1 MYRKNSRPKTI
12 QVTLNDSHTFDAR
25 LSDSKDGQLI
35 PVMGYD
41 QPVKKLRLT
50 VKEVYPGSRY
60 EDMCISDVA
69 LAVKLDK
76 APKIQPAR

>member
-1 MYRKNSRPKTI
+1 
-12 QVTLNDSHTFDAR
+12 
-25 LSDSKDGQLI
+25 
-35 PVMGYD
+35 MGYD